1 MKRKFFTIALC
12 GVIVLTVL
20 FIFSQSLLGISASQK
35 ESGSVLKAVSPVL
48 EVFVGRGNVTN
59 HLVRKLAHF
68 TEFFTLGAE
77 LSALLW
83 VRGAFGAQ
91 RYLNG
96 IFVGAAV
103 ALCDETVQLF
113 TGRGSQVQDVWL
125 DILGAVC
132 GLLFVALLRA
142 LVTAIKTRR
151 PKRQKTE
158 P

>member
-1 MKRKFFTIALC
+1 LKRKFFTIALC

-20 FIFSQSLLGISASQK
+20 FIFSQSLLGVSASQK

-48 EVFVGRGNVTN
+48 EVFVGRGNVTD

-83 VRGAFGAQ
+83 VRGAVGAQ
-91 RYLNG
+91 RYFNG
-96 IFVGAAV
+96 LFAGVAV

-125 DILGAVC
+125 DIFGAVC

-142 LVTAIKTRR
+142 LVTVFKARR

>member
-20 FIFSQSLLGISASQK
+20 FIFSQSLLGVSASQK

-48 EVFVGRGNVTN
+48 EVFVGRGNVTD

-83 VRGAFGAQ
+83 VRGAVGAQ
-91 RYLNG
+91 CYFNG
-96 IFVGAAV
+96 LFAGVAV

-125 DILGAVC
+125 DIFGAVC

-142 LVTAIKTRR
+142 LVTAIKMRR

>member
-1 MKRKFFTIALC
+1 MKRKFFAIALC

-20 FIFSQSLLGISASQK
+20 FIFSQSLLGVSASQK

-48 EVFVGRGNVTN
+48 EVFVGRGNVTD

-83 VRGAFGAQ
+83 VRGAVGAQ
-91 RYLNG
+91 RYFNG
-96 IFVGAAV
+96 LFAGVAV

-125 DILGAVC
+125 DIFGAVC

-142 LVTAIKTRR
+142 LVTAIKMRR

>member
-1 MKRKFFTIALC
+1 MKRKFFAIALC

-20 FIFSQSLLGISASQK
+20 FIFSQSLLGVSASQK

-48 EVFVGRGNVTN
+48 EVFVGRGNVTD

-83 VRGAFGAQ
+83 VRGAVGAQ
-91 RYLNG
+91 CYFNG
-96 IFVGAAV
+96 LFAGVAV

-125 DILGAVC
+125 DIFGAVC

-142 LVTAIKTRR
+142 LVTAIKMRR

-158 P
+158 L

>member
-20 FIFSQSLLGISASQK
+20 FIFSQSLLGVSASQK

-48 EVFVGRGNVTN
+48 EVFVGRGNVTD

-83 VRGAFGAQ
+83 VRGAVGAQ
-91 RYLNG
+91 CYFNG
-96 IFVGAAV
+96 LFAGVAV

-125 DILGAVC
+125 DIFGAVC

>member
-1 MKRKFFTIALC
+1 M
-12 GVIVLTVL
+12 
-20 FIFSQSLLGISASQK
+20 
-35 ESGSVLKAVSPVL
+35 LKAVSPVL

-68 TEFFTLGAE
+68 TEFFALGAE

-83 VRGAFGAQ
+83 VRGAVGAQ

>member
-48 EVFVGRGNVTN
+48 EVFVGRGNVTD

-83 VRGAFGAQ
+83 VRGSVGAQ

-96 IFVGAAV
+96 IFIGAAV

-125 DILGAVC
+125 DIFGAVC

-151 PKRQKTE
+151 SKRQKTE